1 MNKNMND
8 LTPNEIDQFNEE
20 GYLIL
25 EGLFSDEHNQRIKND
40 VAKLMEDRKHSKEEP
55 IIMRYPELGLLT
67 SEPSITCSGFT

>member
-1 MNKNMND
+1 MND

-40 VAKLMEDRKHSKEEP
+40 VAKLMEDRKHSKEEEKKVLILSFFL
-55 IIMRYPELGLLT
+55 II
-67 SEPSITCSGFT
+67 